1 MSSRIQGP
9 KPNSTPGLRNIG
21 ILRLCKLLLS
31 LCVKL
36 LSIALNVMFISF
48 LCIEF
53 LFDML

>member
-31 LCVKL
+31 LCIKL